1 MLLKS
6 TFLALKKV
14 VQVVQIEAR
23 GGGLIWTKSKRTAT
37 FFRETI
43 PYSECTLLF
52 FYCITS
58 QFLAMQPQFFA
69 FANKWM
75 FSSKKANTF
84 FSNNYCVQLLSWFSL
99 YCLAPKYFDPSTVH
113 VNDKSCHCQLLAILL
128 HSTNI
133 FFKIA
138 QILQLIQ
145 SQILAVLSH
154 PLFLPRLVL
163 FKPPHKCT
171 SKCAGKSP
179 AKANF

>member
-1 MLLKS
+1 M
-6 TFLALKKV
+6 
-14 VQVVQIEAR
+14 VQVVQIGER
-23 GGGLIWTKSKRTAT
+23 GCKLDKIQNNSNFFFVKPSLIASVL
-37 FFRETI
+37 F
-43 PYSECTLLF
+43 YSSIASHPDSLQCSHNSLHLPINECLV
-52 FYCITS
+52 
-58 QFLAMQPQFFA
+58 P
-69 FANKWM
+69 
-75 FSSKKANTF
+75 KKQILF

-99 YCLAPKYFDPSTVH
+99 YCLAPKYFDPSTAH

-145 SQILAVLSH
+145 SQILAALSH
-154 PLFLPRLVL
+154 QVFLPRLVL